1 MDPYPHIQP
10 GFSFIFLRLSSLYLR
25 STLTDIPPDFYLYN
39 LEKQCK
45 LVCMYHTSMQ
55 ATLYLTLWVLSVFE
69 CTSRSRSKN
78 GAQAY
83 TMRHNQQDLER
94 QLLQGDNNRFY
105 GTIMASILWQTQGVC
120 FNWQF
125 LSSAFEGSMFSFIR
139 IHSWVP
145 ITIFRIL
152 FLPNQC
158 SLFNR
163 KYL

>member
-39 LEKQCK
+39 LEKPCK

-55 ATLYLTLWVLSVFE
+55 ATCISLFGYCLYLSVLLGLEAKMVQQ
-69 CTSRSRSKN
+69 
-78 GAQAY
+78 AQ

-158 SLFNR
+158 SFFNR